1 MDTNIFSI
9 VPCSRTKLIIRLFQ
23 KVLFIL
29 ADFTGLNFVVPDN
42 VKGEIT
48 LPLKDVP
55 WDQALDII
63 VISKRLT
70 KKRSG
75 NVIII
80 TDERKP

>member
-9 VPCSRTKLIIRLFQ
+9 VPGSRTKLIIRLFQ
-23 KVLFIL
+23 EVLFIL

-48 LPLKDVP
+48 LPLNDVP

-75 NVIII
+75 NVIIT